1 MLSLDGLVERYL
13 KAGETAGIVLLA
25 LATVCVVLSIAI
37 AAIAGV
43 VGDSAPAIEALLLST
58 VKEAASFVITGPV
71 LGILARG
78 ILAYIAGLVLLVVA
92 TATASRLRVV
102 DED

>member
-1 MLSLDGLVERYL
+1 MSRGNRLVDSYL
-13 KAGETAGIVLLA
+13 KAGETAAIALLA
-25 LATVCVVLSIAI
+25 LATLVVVVSIAT

-43 VGDSAPAIEALLLST
+43 LGDSAPAIEALLLST

-92 TATASRLRVV
+92 TSTVARLAV